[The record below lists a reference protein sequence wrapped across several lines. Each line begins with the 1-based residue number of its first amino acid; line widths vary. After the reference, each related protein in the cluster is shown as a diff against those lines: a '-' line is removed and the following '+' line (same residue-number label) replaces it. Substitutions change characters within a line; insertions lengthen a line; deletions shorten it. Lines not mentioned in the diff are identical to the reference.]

1 MPQQIVSNKNRIDDD
16 QTLRGFPHS
25 WTLTVPEYQ

>member
-1 MPQQIVSNKNRIDDD
+1 MTWVDDD
-16 QTLRGFPHS
+16 QTLHDFFHS